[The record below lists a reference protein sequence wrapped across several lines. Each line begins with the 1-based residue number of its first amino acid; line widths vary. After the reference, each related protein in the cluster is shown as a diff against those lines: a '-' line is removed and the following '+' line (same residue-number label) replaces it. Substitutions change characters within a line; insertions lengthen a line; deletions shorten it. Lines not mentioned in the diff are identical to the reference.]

1 MKKVLIGLMILSC
14 AVFAVSCAKKQGQIK
29 DASPA
34 KLEYR
39 EAVKA
44 TLLEVRLVRQ
54 GFSDEKT
61 YAVRET
67 NEFLPL
73 EDDVLFTQADI
84 SSADL
89 AFDEYGSPS
98 VIVKLKDSASAK
110 FSDLTG
116 ANIGRRLGIS
126 VNGEVITAPQ
136 IREKITDGKFVIKG
150 SLTKIEAE
158 SIQKSLVK

>member
-1 MKKVLIGLMILSC
+1 MRKFMACVIALFC
-14 AVFAVSCAKKQGQIK
+14 AAAAVSCAKKQGQTK
-29 DASPA
+29 DTPPL

-44 TLLEVRLVRQ
+44 VLLEIRFVRQ
-54 GFSDEKT
+54 GGYDEKT

-73 EDDVLFTQADI
+73 EDDVLFTRSDVD
-84 SSADL
+84 SADL

-98 VIVKLKDSASAK
+98 VVVKLNDAAASRFA
-110 FSDLTG
+110 DLSG
-116 ANIGRRLGIS
+116 SNIGRRLGIS

-136 IREKITDGKFVIKG
+136 IREKITDGRFVIKG

-158 SIQKSLVK
+158 TIQKSLAK